1 LMLSTLILIFA
12 GLLLRTQAQVRLIDP
27 GVSGDASKIAVL
39 ALRTEKYGAP
49 EKRQAFFDTVM
60 ARLGHVPGIRVVD
73 SGSALPLAG
82 NAYYAVFFS
91 IGGEAPAAQLP
102 DGQRFVRWRADVG
115 PEPLAQEVN
124 RVVKTFD
131 RGIHYTHVG
140 SDAPMGKVTAAV
152 FSVYGVLA
160 LLFVH
165 IGFRGDTLGHG
176 MAAVAVGIPT
186 GLGLAKAT
194 TFLLTGYLFGVGL
207 ADPATFV
214 VSAGIIAG
222 TVLFAIKR

>member
-1 LMLSTLILIFA
+1 MLSTLILIFA
-12 GLLLRTQAQVRLIDP
+12 GLLLRAQTQVRLIDP
-27 GVSGDASKIAVL
+27 GVSGNATKIAVL
-39 ALRTEKYGAP
+39 ALRTEKYGARD
-49 EKRQAFFDTVM
+49 KRQAFFDTVM
-60 ARLGHVPGIRVVD
+60 ARLSHVPGIRVDD

-82 NAYYAVFFS
+82 NRYYAVFFS

-102 DGQRFVRWRADVG
+102 DGQQFIRWRADVG

-131 RGIHYTHVG
+131 RGIHYWHVG
-140 SDAPMGKVTAAV
+140 SDGPMGNVTAAV

-160 LLFVH
+160 LLFVYL
-165 IGFRGDTLGHG
+165 GFRGDTSGYSLL
-176 MAAVAVGIPT
+176 AVAVGILA

-207 ADPATFV
+207 ADLPTFL
-214 VSAGIIAG
+214 VSAGIAAG
-222 TVLFAIKR
+222 TVLFALKR